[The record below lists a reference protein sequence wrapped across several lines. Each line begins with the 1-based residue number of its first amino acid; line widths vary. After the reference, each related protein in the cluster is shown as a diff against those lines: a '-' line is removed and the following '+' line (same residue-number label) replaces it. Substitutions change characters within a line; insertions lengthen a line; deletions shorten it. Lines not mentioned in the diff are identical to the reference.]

1 MKEINERLTNLK
13 IKMRERERLKSIL
26 FDVKEQKNKAEERKK
41 NLSKQLKKEK
51 IDVEKLEGL
60 SFSNFLNTIIGKKVE
75 KLAKEKS
82 EFISAKLSYDTASTE
97 LESLKGEI
105 ERLETKILD
114 IGDVSSEYDRL
125 IKEKES
131 ILMNESSDFK
141 NKLDC
146 IVEGEAKL
154 TSEKKELN
162 EAIQAGNEL
171 LYSLQRVQES
181 LTSAGNWGTWDI
193 FGGGLI
199 STMAKHSRID
209 DAQNE
214 INNAQY
220 LIKRFHRELQDIG
233 GEMNLSI
240 EIGSFLTF
248 ADYFFDGFFS
258 DLEVQSKIRDAQSK
272 VSGAIYKVEKVIKN
286 LNRRLGENDR
296 KLEELIKER
305 VSIIEGYK

>member
-75 KLAKEKS
+75 KFAKEKS

-258 DLEVQSKIRDAQSK
+258 DLAVQSKIRDAQSK

>member
-26 FDVKEQKNKAEERKK
+26 LDVKEQKSKAEERKK

-51 IDVEKLEGL
+51 IDVEKLEVL

-105 ERLETKILD
+105 ERLEAKISD

-141 NKLDC
+141 NKLNC

-220 LIKRFHRELQDIG
+220 LIKKFHRELQDIG
-233 GEMNLSI
+233 GQMNLSI

-258 DLEVQSKIRDAQSK
+258 DLAVQSKIRDAQSK
-272 VSGAIYKVEKVIKN
+272 VSGAIYKVEKVIRN